1 MNALSL
7 FAFRS
12 TRYNDPDMWRFP
24 SDISLG
30 SRFMSTKQMSWTGL
44 FAILSGAWLTAG
56 LLPAA
61 DQPDARKLVEQAIAA
76 QGGVKALESI
86 KASWIASKGQL
97 NELGEATFHAET
109 FAQSPNH
116 YRLVMSIETDGN
128 RIHYVDVLNGDRA
141 WNRVEDMVEE
151 VTGPTLT
158 EMRVQEYVN
167 SVASLLPLIR
177 DEGYTLGTEAQ
188 QKIDSAP
195 ANVVVVRKKGQP
207 DVRLSFDVQSHLL
220 VKIEHTRFDPTPG
233 KNARFEEFPKDYRLV
248 DLKAPDRK
256 ILETAKIGADAKALK
271 AYLRNQT
278 LAPSDQQQAKSH
290 IKSLGD
296 EVFAARE
303 SAKTSLIKM
312 GPRVIPLLEQEM
324 NSTDPEIATRARECL
339 QSLGKGPGPELLS
352 AAVRAFSYQTDPEAL
367 DVLLAYLPC
376 AGDSVVAQEV
386 RAGLA
391 ALVANDSRAKGRL
404 LVAGE
409 TGDPVLRK
417 ALAPV
422 IEFAKNKGEISFRV
436 YPEGVKQAMK
446 GMKLKDGK
454 KMANWESTEIRFFNS
469 VPSTL
474 FGKP

>member
-1 MNALSL
+1 
-7 FAFRS
+7 
-12 TRYNDPDMWRFP
+12 
-24 SDISLG
+24 
-30 SRFMSTKQMSWTGL
+30 MSWTGL
-44 FAILSGAWLTAG
+44 FAILTCAWLSAG
-56 LLPAA
+56 ALPAA
-61 DQPDARKLVEQAIAA
+61 DQPEPRKLVELAIAA
-76 QGGVKALESI
+76 QGGTHALESI
-86 KASWIASKGQL
+86 KASWVASKGQL

-128 RIHYVDVLNGDRA
+128 KIHYVDVLNGDRA
-141 WNRVEDMVEE
+141 WNRVEEMVEE

-158 EMRVQEYVN
+158 EMKVQEYVN
-167 SVASLLPLIR
+167 SVASLLPLLR
-177 DEGYTLGTEAQ
+177 EEGFTLGAEAQ
-188 QKIDSAP
+188 QKIDNAP
-195 ANVVVVRKKGQP
+195 ADVVVVRKKGQP

-256 ILETAKIGADAKALK
+256 TLDAAKIGTDAKALR

-278 LAPSDQQQAKSH
+278 LTPSEQSQAKSQ
-290 IKSLGD
+290 IKALGD
-296 EVFAARE
+296 EAFAARE
-303 SAKTSLIKM
+303 GAKTSLIKM
-312 GPRVIPLLEQEM
+312 GTRVIPLLEQAN

-352 AAVRAFSYQTDPEAL
+352 AAVRAFSYQNDSETL
-367 DVLLAYLPC
+367 DVLLGYLPG
-376 AGDSVVAQEV
+376 AGDGEVAQEV

-391 ALVANDSRAKGRL
+391 ALIAGDAKAKGRL

-409 TGDPVLRK
+409 TGDPALRK

-422 IEFAKNKGEISFRV
+422 VAFAKNKGEISYRV

-454 KMANWESTEIRFFNS
+454 KMAEWETTEIRFFNA
-469 VPSTL
+469 VPSSL

>member
-1 MNALSL
+1 M
-7 FAFRS
+7 R
-12 TRYNDPDMWRFP
+12 RFP

-30 SRFMSTKQMSWTGL
+30 SKFMSTQRMSWTGL
-44 FAILSGAWLTAG
+44 FAILTCTWLNAG
-56 LLPAA
+56 VLPAA
-61 DQPDARKLVEQAIAA
+61 DQPEARKLIEQAIAA
-76 QGGVKALESI
+76 QGGMKALESI
-86 KASWIASKGQL
+86 KASWVASKGQL

-128 RIHYVDVLNGDRA
+128 RIHYVDVLNGDKA

-158 EMRVQEYVN
+158 EMRIQEYVN
-167 SVASLLPLIR
+167 SVASLLPLVR
-177 DEGYTLGTEAQ
+177 EEGFTLNTEAQ
-188 QKIDSAP
+188 HKIDNAP
-195 ANVVVVRKKGQP
+195 ADVVVVRKKGQP

-233 KNARFEEFPKDYRLV
+233 KNAHYEEFPKDYRLV
-248 DLKAPDRK
+248 DLQAPDRK
-256 ILETAKIGADAKALK
+256 ILETAKIGADSKSLK

-278 LAPSDQQQAKSH
+278 LASSDQQQAKSH

-303 SAKTSLIKM
+303 SAKASLIKM
-312 GPRVIPLLEQEM
+312 GPRVIPLLEQAVS
-324 NSTDPEIATRARECL
+324 STDPEIATRARECL

-352 AAVRAFSYQTDPEAL
+352 AAVRVFSYQNDSESL

-386 RAGLA
+386 RASLA
-391 ALVANDSRAKGRL
+391 ALVTNDSKAKGRL

-409 TGDPVLRK
+409 TGDPALRK
-417 ALAPV
+417 ALVPV
-422 IEFAKNKGEISFRV
+422 IEFAKNKGELSFRI

-446 GMKLKDGK
+446 GMKFKDGK
-454 KMANWESTEIRFFNS
+454 KMADWETTEIRFFNS